1 MQTFLCLQAMPA
13 VPRDSQR
20 HRGVALTQ
28 GAVAKPHNT
37 ALPSCCAVCSFAT
50 TAIQF
55 SELISSTQ
63 ILTPPCLALVQ
74 WGGSDGTTSKQKGES
89 RGKFVLLHHSLEGQC
104 HLTPKNTTSTI
115 HVLVSLWKGGDC
127 PSFPPGA
134 GVWGCSCAQLFC
146 RELGSWFTKG
156 CF

>member
-1 MQTFLCLQAMPA
+1 MPA

-20 HRGVALTQ
+20 HRGVAFTL
-28 GAVAKPHNT
+28 GAVAKPQFLPHNT

-55 SELISSTQ
+55 SKLISSTW
-63 ILTPPCLALVQ
+63 IPNPPCLALVQ
-74 WGGSDGTTSKQKGES
+74 WGGSDGTTSKQKGEF

-115 HVLVSLWKGGDC
+115 HVLASLQKGGDC
-127 PSFPPGA
+127 PSFPPGT
-134 GVWGCSCAQLFC
+134 GMWGCSCAQLSV
-146 RELGSWFTKG
+146 GSRRAHALPRAAFSWT
-156 CF
+156 